1 MVVLETTFYRDS
13 FYIIVIYS
21 IIKPN
26 VHYTLAR
33 GTNLYNENLKSNPLL
48 PSQF

>member
-13 FYIIVIYS
+13 FYIIVVHS

-26 VHYTLAR
+26 VHYTLAQE
-33 GTNLYNENLKSNPLL
+33 TNLYHENLKSNPSL
-48 PSQF
+48 PGQF